1 MDGGAGR
8 QGLCGGGLCDR
19 SAHSARSITMNG
31 SLDPISPMNIA
42 HLLRRSAQIH
52 ARQPAVL
59 RGADLLMDYATL
71 GARTAALAAH
81 LRQQCGVQPGDRV
94 AIYAANC
101 PEYLEALHAIV
112 WAGAVSVPV
121 NYKLHAKE
129 LAYVLADSD
138 ARVLLVS
145 QELTGAAQ
153 EAGAPDTP
161 VLGSDAYEAALRH
174 APIPVQDRA
183 PDDVASLFYTSGTTG
198 RPKGVMQT
206 HRNLLAMT
214 ACYFTDVDDVLP
226 GDAMVYA
233 APMSH
238 GAGLYN
244 YAQVLR
250 GERHVVPASGGFEP
264 AELVELADSVGQ
276 LTLFAAPTMVHRLVD
291 HVRATGADVSGFKTI
306 VYGGGPMY
314 ADDLRNAL
322 AVMGHRFVQIY
333 GQGESPMTITALS
346 CAQLADRD
354 HPRWAERMVSV
365 GVAQSLVEVRV
376 VDAAGQP
383 LPTGETGEVVVR
395 GDTVMPGYWN
405 NPNATAQTL
414 RDGWLY
420 TGDMGAL
427 DADGFLTLKDRSKD
441 VIISGGSNI
450 YPREVE
456 EVLLLHPQVREV
468 AVVGQRDAQWGEVVV
483 AYLVAGEGGPVA
495 DAALEALCL
504 EHIAR
509 FKRPKEYRWVEALPK
524 NSYGKVLKTELRRG
538 SHPPC

>member
-1 MDGGAGR
+1 
-8 QGLCGGGLCDR
+8 
-19 SAHSARSITMNG
+19 
-31 SLDPISPMNIA
+31 MNIA
-42 HLLRRSAQIH
+42 HLLRRSAQLY
-52 ARQPAVL
+52 ADQPAVL
-59 RGADLLMDYATL
+59 WGDQVMWTYAAL
-71 GARTAALAAH
+71 GARAAALAGS
-81 LRQQCGVQPGDRV
+81 LRAQYGVMPGDRV
-94 AIYAANC
+94 AIYAANI

-129 LAYVLADSD
+129 LAYVLADSGAHVVLVSD
-138 ARVLLVS
+138 PLAPAALEAAEADSAHISLLVF
-145 QELTGAAQ
+145 
-153 EAGAPDTP
+153 
-161 VLGSDAYEAALRH
+161 GSDAYQAATGH
-174 APIPVQDRA
+174 APVDVHDCA

-214 ACYFTDVDDVLP
+214 ACYFTDVDDIAP

-250 GERHVVPASGGFEP
+250 GGQHVVPASGGFEP
-264 AELVELADSVGQ
+264 AELVQLAASVGQ
-276 LTLFAAPTMVHRLVD
+276 LTLFAAPTMVHRLVE

-322 AVMGHRFVQIY
+322 STMGNRFVQIY

-346 CAQLADRD
+346 RAQLSDHA
-354 HPRWAERMVSV
+354 HPRWAERMASV

-376 VDAAGQP
+376 VDAARYP
-383 LPTGETGEVVVR
+383 VPAGETGEVVVR
-395 GDTVMPGYWN
+395 GETVMPGYWN
-405 NPNATAQTL
+405 NDAATAQTL

-420 TGDMGAL
+420 TGDMGSL
-427 DADGFLTLKDRSKD
+427 DSDGFLTLKDRSKD

-456 EVLLLHPQVREV
+456 EVLLQHPQVREV
-468 AVVGQRDAQWGEVVV
+468 AVVGQPDAEWGEVPVAFVV
-483 AYLVAGEGGPVA
+483 GEGVTSE
-495 DAALEALCL
+495 ALDALCL
-504 EHIAR
+504 AHIAR
-509 FKRPKEYRWVEALPK
+509 FKRPRVYRFVPALPM
-524 NSYGKVLKTELRRG
+524 NSYGKVPKTALREMLG
-538 SHPPC
+538 

>member
-1 MDGGAGR
+1 
-8 QGLCGGGLCDR
+8 
-19 SAHSARSITMNG
+19 
-31 SLDPISPMNIA
+31 MNIA
-42 HLLRRSAQIH
+42 HLLRRSALLH
-52 ARQPAVL
+52 AHQPAVL
-59 RGADLLMDYATL
+59 QGSDVLWSYGDL
-71 GARTAALAAH
+71 GARAAALAAYLH
-81 LRQQCGVQPGDRV
+81 TQCGVAPGDRV
-94 AIYAANC
+94 AIYAANA

-129 LAYVLADSD
+129 LAYVLADSG
-138 ARVLLVS
+138 ARVVLVS
-145 QELTGAAQ
+145 QALAPAAR
-153 EAGAPDTP
+153 EAGAADAGLL
-161 VLGSDAYEAALRH
+161 VFGSDAYRAAVTH
-174 APIPVQDRA
+174 ALMDVCDRA
-183 PDDVASLFYTSGTTG
+183 PEDVASLFYTSGTTG

-250 GERHVVPASGGFEP
+250 GGRHVVPLSGGFEP
-264 AELVELADSVGQ
+264 AELVQLAASVGQ
-276 LTLFAAPTMVHRLVD
+276 LTLFAAPTMVHCLVD
-291 HVRATGADVSGFKTI
+291 HVQSTGADVSGFKTI

-314 ADDLRNAL
+314 ADDLRSAL
-322 AVMGHRFVQIY
+322 AVMGNRFAQIY

-346 CAQLADRD
+346 RAQLADRN
-354 HPRWAERMVSV
+354 HPRWSERMASV

-376 VDAAGQP
+376 VDAAGQS
-383 LPTGETGEVVVR
+383 LPPGETGEVVVR
-395 GDTVMPGYWN
+395 GDTVMPGYWR
-405 NPNATAQTL
+405 NPEATAQTL
-414 RDGWLY
+414 RGGWLY

-456 EVLLLHPQVREV
+456 EVLLQHPQVREV
-468 AVVGQRDAQWGEVVV
+468 AVVGQRDAEWGEVVV
-483 AYLVAGEGGPVA
+483 AFLVAGEGGEVE
-495 DAALEALCL
+495 DAALDTLCL

-509 FKRPKEYRWVEALPK
+509 FKRPKVYRWVEALPK
-524 NSYGKVLKTELRRG
+524 NSYGKVLKTELRG
-538 SHPPC
+538 MVM